1 MSRRRRGLSA
11 LLATAL
17 AAGGIALAPV
27 SPASAATVVADWASL
42 RAAVNNATEDV
53 TVELG
58 ATINN
63 PAGQNLSVPTGVT
76 VTLDLGTWNLTIDG
90 LGNYAPGIRVTS
102 GAALVVDGTTGR
114 LTAKGG
120 PGAAGLGGGSAT
132 DHNGETAGSITIR
145 GGEVRATGG
154 DAVPPRGAGA
164 AGIGGGG
171 GGNATG
177 AGPGNG
183 GAGGTI
189 TITGGVVVATAVTT
203 NTVRDGAGIGG
214 GGGAIGTSTGNGRS
228 GAGAQVTITGGS
240 VTATGGSYASGIGS
254 GGGYQ
259 AGTAGTIS
267 VQGVAAAGSVTTSGV
282 RGPATSFTRAAT
294 IVATGTPS
302 DHVFRAAR
310 AGVANSVRIDYP
322 DAVVFD
328 TDGGTSITPLALAP
342 GSLVSEPPAPTRV
355 GHTFV
360 GWFADAALTTA
371 WDFASDT
378 TASGT
383 TIIYAGWTVNS
394 YPVTFDANGGTPVPP
409 VSVDYGTPV
418 PTPSSPT
425 REGHTFAGW
434 FADAALTTP
443 WDFVSSTMPASAITL
458 YAQWSINSYPVT
470 FESNGGSAVPEQ
482 SVAYDTLVSEPDA
495 PSREGHTFTGWYADA
510 ALTVPWDFTADAV
523 PASAIT
529 LYASWSINS
538 YPVTFDVNG
547 GSTVPG
553 RTLVYGSLVSRP
565 EDPTRE
571 GYTFAGWFADAA
583 FTVPWNFA
591 ADTVPGSPLVLHA
604 KWSVNSY
611 LVSFVSNG
619 GSAVASQIVDYGT
632 AVAEPAVPSR
642 EGYTFAGW
650 FTDAALATA
659 WDFDSDTMPASAIT
673 LYARWSI
680 NDYLVSF
687 DENGGTIVANQTVEY
702 AALVAEP
709 VAPTR
714 EGHTFAGWYAD
725 GALTVPWDFDVDRVP
740 AHEIT
745 LHAAWVVNSYLVSF
759 DSTGG
764 SFIAPRIVEYGT
776 SVPEPAAPTRE
787 GHTFV
792 GWFAD
797 AAFATGWDF
806 DADTMPA
813 SAITLYAK
821 WAVNSYFVSFEP
833 NGGSAVTSRS
843 VDYGSLLAEPVPPLR
858 EGHTFVGWFADAA
871 LTTPWDFATEPM
883 PASDVTLYAK
893 WTINSYLVSF
903 ATDEGTE
910 VAPRSVA
917 YRALVPEPVEPS
929 REGHTFVGWFADAAL
944 TTPWDFAT
952 GRMPASDVTL
962 YAKWSINSYLVT
974 FDAAGGTAVPEQ
986 SVEYGSPIVVPA
998 TPTRAGYVFAGWFSG
1013 WSAWGDDIPVRADV
1027 QLTARWTPMVVEV
1040 VPGSRQVLV
1049 RWDTMALPEGE
1060 AARYEAVVEPGG
1072 LRCATTTTAC
1082 AVTGLAPGAYSVVLT
1097 AHWPDSA
1104 AISDTVAFDVVDLAM
1119 PGDAP
1124 TESTE
1129 SITLTLLSR
1138 GEPVAAAVP
1147 GARLTVAG
1155 SGFVPGSNVELV
1167 VYSTPVPL
1175 ATAAA
1180 DANGEISVAVLL
1192 PAGLELGPHTV
1203 VARGFSA
1210 DARDGGYGVAALRI
1224 VEPALSSTGVDAV
1237 RDLLVPLLVM
1247 FVLMALGAASVLAGR
1262 RRRARTTE
1270 IGG

>member
-1 MSRRRRGLSA
+1 MSRRHRGLSA
-11 LLATAL
+11 LLASAL
-17 AAGGIALAPV
+17 AAGGIALVPV
-27 SPASAATVVADWASL
+27 SSAVAATVVADWATL

-53 TVELG
+53 TVELSAG
-58 ATINN
+58 INN
-63 PAGQNLSVPTGVT
+63 PAGQNLSVPLGVT
-76 VTLDLGTWNLTIDG
+76 VTLELGPWDLTIDG
-90 LGNYAPGIRVTS
+90 LGDYAPGIRVTS
-102 GAALVVDGTTGR
+102 GAALVIDGTTGR

-120 PGAAGLGGGSAT
+120 PGAAGIGGGSAT

-177 AGPGNG
+177 VGPGNG

-189 TITGGVVVATAVTT
+189 TITGGVVIATAVTT

-259 AGTAGTIS
+259 AGAAGTLS

-294 IVATGTPS
+294 IVGTGTPS

-355 GHTFV
+355 GHTFA

-383 TIIYAGWTVNS
+383 TIIYAAWTVNS

-409 VSVDYGTPV
+409 ASVDYGTPV

-470 FESNGGSAVPEQ
+470 FASNGGSAVPEQ
-482 SVAYDTLVSEPDA
+482 SVAFGTLVSEPDA
-495 PSREGHTFTGWYADA
+495 PNREGHTLTGWYADA
-510 ALTVPWDFTADAV
+510 ALTVPWDFTADTV
-523 PASAIT
+523 PANAIT

-538 YPVTFDVNG
+538 YPVTFDANG
-547 GSTVPG
+547 GSIVPG
-553 RTLVYGSLVSRP
+553 QTLVYGSLVSRP
-565 EDPTRE
+565 EDPMRE
-571 GYTFAGWFADAA
+571 GHTFAGWFADAA
-583 FTVPWNFA
+583 FAVPWSFA

-611 LVSFVSNG
+611 LVTFISNG
-619 GSAVASQIVDYGT
+619 GSAVASQLVDYGA

-650 FTDAALATA
+650 FADAALATA

-673 LYARWSI
+673 LYAKWTV
-680 NDYLVSF
+680 NNYLVSF
-687 DENGGTIVANQTVEY
+687 ET
-702 AALVAEP
+702 
-709 VAPTR
+709 
-714 EGHTFAGWYAD
+714 
-725 GALTVPWDFDVDRVP
+725 
-740 AHEIT
+740 
-745 LHAAWVVNSYLVSF
+745 
-759 DSTGG
+759 
-764 SFIAPRIVEYGT
+764 
-776 SVPEPAAPTRE
+776 
-787 GHTFV
+787 
-792 GWFAD
+792 
-797 AAFATGWDF
+797 
-806 DADTMPA
+806 
-813 SAITLYAK
+813 
-821 WAVNSYFVSFEP
+821 

-843 VDYGSLLAEPVPPLR
+843 VEYGTHVTQPAPPAR
-858 EGHTFVGWFADAA
+858 EGHSFAGWFADAA

-883 PASDVTLYAK
+883 PASDVTLFAK

-903 ATDEGTE
+903 ATDEGSD

-917 YRALVPEPVEPS
+917 YRALVPEPAAPT
-929 REGHTFVGWFADAAL
+929 REGHTFAGWFADAAL

-952 GRMPASDVTL
+952 GRMPASDLTL

-998 TPTRAGYVFAGWFSG
+998 PPTRAGYVFAGWFAG

-1049 RWDTMALPEGE
+1049 RWDAMALPEGE

-1104 AISDTVAFDVVDLAM
+1104 AVSDTVAFDVVDLAM
-1119 PGDAP
+1119 PDDAP

-1129 SITLTLLSR
+1129 AVALALLSR
-1138 GEPVAAAVP
+1138 GEPVVTAVP

-1155 SGFVPGSNVELV
+1155 SGFVPGSRVELV

-1175 ATAAA
+1175 GTATADA
-1180 DANGEISVAVLL
+1180 DGEISLGVVL
-1192 PAGLELGPHTV
+1192 PAELDLGAHAI

-1210 DARDGGYGVAALRI
+1210 AERDTGYGVAALRI
-1224 VEPALSSTGVDAV
+1224 AEPTLSATGVDGVAAI
-1237 RDLLVPLLVM
+1237 LVPLLVM
-1247 FVLMALGAASVLAGR
+1247 FVLMGLGSVGVVGGR
-1262 RRRARTTE
+1262 RRGARTTE